1 MGAIAPK
8 KDRARK
14 IYVRSSPSYQA
25 PSFPRTPY
33 FGLTFLMGPKNL
45 SVETPIPTAVLQL
58 LSGQI
63 QTIQDNYFRAVHRWM
78 PILSMKS
85 LRRLLSNLNSEP
97 RADLALLLLAMKL
110 VDDHPEPD
118 KPYWA
123 RSFLYQHAKS
133 LFCSIKTSRRY
144 STHLLQAGL
153 LISVYELGHAI
164 YPEAQGS
171 VLGNIELGLK
181 LGINEA
187 GSQKMNPAPSS
198 WTESEERTRTWWGTM
213 ILDR

>member
-1 MGAIAPK
+1 MGTK
-8 KDRARK
+8 
-14 IYVRSSPSYQA
+14 S
-25 PSFPRTPY
+25 
-33 FGLTFLMGPKNL
+33 L
-45 SVETPIPTAVLQL
+45 SVDTSIPKAVLQL

-63 QTIQDNYFRAVHRWM
+63 QSIQDNYFGSVHRWM
-78 PILSMKS
+78 PIISMKS

-97 RADLALLLLAMKL
+97 RADIALLLLSMKL
-110 VDDHPEPD
+110 VVDHPEPN
-118 KPYWA
+118 KPDWA
-123 RSFLYQHAKS
+123 RSCLYQHAKS
-133 LFCSIKTSRRY
+133 LFRSIKTSRRY

-153 LISVYELGHAI
+153 LISLYELGHAI

-171 VLGNIELGLK
+171 VLGNVELGLK

-187 GSQKMNPAPSS
+187 GSKKMNPAPSS